1 MFPIISSNVTSIVH
15 DQYTD
20 IYSLVIYI
28 YTHAYTG
35 GSRGRSNRNDFDDD
49 SSMGS
54 LGMNSVSTLDGQG
67 KVLAARAGIQ
77 IDSAV
82 STVEG
87 MGEKK
92 KKKGVSSFAQSITVV
107 ESDNGSLDPD
117 RNQFPDAF
125 KCT

>member
-1 MFPIISSNVTSIVH
+1 
-15 DQYTD
+15 
-20 IYSLVIYI
+20 
-28 YTHAYTG
+28 
-35 GSRGRSNRNDFDDD
+35 
-49 SSMGS
+49 MGS